1 VLWVG
6 VLIAILTLGGYI
18 FGFVT
23 HDMDPFADTLGLETF
38 DREALVELVGE
49 HESVPD
55 NWDALTSEE
64 REAVIL
70 GNEAGSEGEFKEE
83 VSSGILGE
91 AERVPRTIA
100 FTVLAF
106 TQMFEVMAIHA
117 GDRLS
122 FIKVRFKTNRWLFWA
137 VLSTFIL
144 QLLVIYVPVLQV
156 TLDTAPLSLTELVVA
171 SILGAVVLVAVEI
184 EKALMRRG
192 ATHQSA

>member
-1 VLWVG
+1 
-6 VLIAILTLGGYI
+6 
-18 FGFVT
+18 
-23 HDMDPFADTLGLETF
+23 
-38 DREALVELVGE
+38 
-49 HESVPD
+49 
-55 NWDALTSEE
+55 
-64 REAVIL
+64 
-70 GNEAGSEGEFKEE
+70 
-83 VSSGILGE
+83 
-91 AERVPRTIA
+91 
-100 FTVLAF
+100 VLAF